1 MYYYFEIKH
10 LAQIYEN
17 ASESLLDV
25 EKWDGF
31 LIVSWIEKQ
40 RIFDLLWKVLEG
52 YRYKNFRI
60 FLVVS

>member
-10 LAQIYEN
+10 LAQIYKN

-25 EKWDGF
+25 ERWDGF